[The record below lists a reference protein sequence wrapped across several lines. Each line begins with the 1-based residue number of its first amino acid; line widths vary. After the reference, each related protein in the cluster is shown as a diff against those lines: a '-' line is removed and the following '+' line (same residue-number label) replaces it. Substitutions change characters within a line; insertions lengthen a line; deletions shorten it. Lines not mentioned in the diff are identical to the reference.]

1 MEDTRNEIVGLQIVE
16 YKDKTLKENIQGFI
30 KRNITILLI
39 ILAYVAV
46 AWIFKMDCPI
56 RRMIRRPCPAC
67 GITRA
72 WGNALQLDFKEALYF
87 HPLFWFVPF
96 YVWIIINRE
105 IWPIDRIP
113 TKFYNVFTVIGAVVI
128 FGVYIIRNIVGFG
141 NI

>member
-1 MEDTRNEIVGLQIVE
+1 MEDTRNVICENRN
-16 YKDKTLKENIQGFI
+16 TSTKENVKIFI
-30 KRNITILLI
+30 KRNVMILLI

-46 AWIFKMDCPI
+46 AWIFNIECPI
-56 RRMIRRPCPAC
+56 RRVLRRPCPAC

-72 WGNALQLDFKEALYF
+72 WANVLMLDFKEALYF

-96 YVWIIINRE
+96 YVWIVINRE
-105 IWPIDRIP
+105 IWPIDKIP
-113 TKFYNVFTVIGAVVI
+113 TKIYSVFTVVGAVLI